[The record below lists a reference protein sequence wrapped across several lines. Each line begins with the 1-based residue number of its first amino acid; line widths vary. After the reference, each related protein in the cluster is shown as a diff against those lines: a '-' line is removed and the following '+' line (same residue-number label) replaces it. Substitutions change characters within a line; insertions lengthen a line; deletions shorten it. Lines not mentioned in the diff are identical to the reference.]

1 MVSLCP
7 EVKTAIAEEV
17 RIAMT
22 AETQRMSAIL
32 EEKLGQASVTIQSN
46 MKSADDVITAKLT
59 QSEAISNTIMQQSEA
74 LRVQCEAMT
83 SEIGVLQL
91 RMKDMQT
98 GMQAAHTES
107 EAEMKGV
114 RETFQHADSK
124 IQDLETAVP

>member
-1 MVSLCP
+1 
-7 EVKTAIAEEV
+7 
-17 RIAMT
+17 MT